1 MEYGIC
7 VLGIV
12 PLRKEPKDQSEMI
25 SQILFGQHF
34 KILEVKTK
42 WICIHLAS
50 DNYKGWICSKQ
61 YQEITY
67 EDFENISLNRF
78 PLVLSKYSL
87 LECLDSKELVPISI
101 GAILPFYNNGIIK
114 IRKRKYRFKGEIS
127 SLSKDDIIK
136 YALKF
141 LNTPYLWGGKGVL
154 GIDCSG
160 FTQLVYSLCG
170 ITIPRDAFQQAEI
183 GKKVNFKSIFPGDL
197 IVFINEND
205 RIHHVGIAISN
216 DQIIHASGKV
226 RIDLLSNDGIIHA
239 QSNELT
245 HRLHSIKR
253 IL

>member
-7 VLGIV
+7 ILGIV
-12 PLRKEPKDQSEMI
+12 PVRKEPKDQSEMI

-42 WICIHLAS
+42 WIYIHLAS

-78 PLVLSKYSL
+78 PLVLSNYSF
-87 LECLDSKELVPISI
+87 LECLDSKELVPIST

-136 YALKF
+136 YAFKF

-160 FTQLVYSLCG
+160 FTQLVYCLCG

-183 GKKVNFKSIFPGDL
+183 GKKVNFKTIIPGDL

-226 RIDLLSNDGIIHA
+226 RIDLLNNDGIIHA

-245 HRLHSIKR
+245 HRLHCIKR